1 MSTKRIPL
9 TKVILSLL
17 VKAGGTAAD
26 FCTTMSD
33 LRSYQSAY
41 LLGGHTYVQELKRL
55 KKERDVKRALYQ
67 LKHVK
72 YVKARRIGKQLEV
85 SLTEKGLAVTL
96 ASQLKQAPKRKHGLT
111 VVVFDIPQTENEARR
126 QFRLLL
132 RQGGFVKLQQS
143 VWVSQKDNYKL
154 LVDFVK
160 KIKLQ
165 PWINVFYGSNFLHQ
179 PK

>member
-9 TKVILSLL
+9 TKIILSLL
-17 VKAGGTAAD
+17 VKAGGAAAD
-26 FCTTMSD
+26 FYTTMSD

-41 LLGGHTYVQELKRL
+41 LLGGRAYVQELKRL
-55 KKERDVKRALYQ
+55 KEESYVKRAFYQ
-67 LKHVK
+67 LKHAK
-72 YVKARRIGKQLEV
+72 YVKARRIGKRLVV
-85 SLTEKGLAVTL
+85 SLTEKGLAITL
-96 ASQLKQAPKRKHGLT
+96 AHQLKQAPKSKHGLT

-132 RQGGFVKLQQS
+132 RQGGFTKLQQS

-160 KIKLQ
+160 RTKLQ
-165 PWINVFYGSNFLHQ
+165 PWINVFYGSNFLHR

>member
-26 FCTTMSD
+26 FYTTMSD

-41 LLGGHTYVQELKRL
+41 LLGEHTYVQELKRL

-67 LKHVK
+67 LKYVK
-72 YVKARRIGKQLEV
+72 YVKARRIGKELEV

-111 VVVFDIPQTENEARR
+111 VVVFD
-126 QFRLLL
+126 
-132 RQGGFVKLQQS
+132 
-143 VWVSQKDNYKL
+143 
-154 LVDFVK
+154 
-160 KIKLQ
+160 
-165 PWINVFYGSNFLHQ
+165 
-179 PK
+179 